1 MGMGGAG
8 NGGNNPSHFDPLGMG
23 GNGGAGGYNQF
34 GVDIVDSS
42 MNNNVGQNL
51 AKKKKKKKK
60 KAGLEEANEYAQND
74 GMGGYNQEDMGQVES

>member
-1 MGMGGAG
+1 MGMGGGQGAG
-8 NGGNNPSHFDPLGMG
+8 ASNPSLFDPLGMG
-23 GNGGAGGYNQF
+23 GNGGGGYNQF

-74 GMGGYNQEDMGQVES
+74 GMGGYNQEDMG